1 MSGFPILD
9 LVVGVTFIFFL
20 LSIISSSAVELI
32 LTGLNARSKI
42 LGEWL
47 VKIFDKEITQSNGTK
62 VSLGQSIMDHCA
74 TTVLT
79 KPGVAPSYIDAK
91 NFTSALIEKLTY
103 DPENPKSVAK
113 NVTEIITSIEKSSI
127 LSTELQRAILSYAYE
142 ARDTYDKFSSTTI
155 SEVEYFRSKVENWYD
170 TSMSRLT
177 GSFKKRFARPF
188 TLLVAAITA
197 ITLNADSIAIA
208 KYLYSN
214 PEARAKLAA
223 QADQVIKDST
233 YIKALNQMRAANV
246 DIATVNQLET
256 NLATGVQ
263 NIKAANAG
271 LSDAMPLGWK
281 SRTNVPITFVVVL
294 SKITGLLATILAIFM
309 GAPFWFD
316 ILNKIANMRGTG
328 SKPASSAGDGK

>member
-9 LVVGVTFIFFL
+9 LVVGIIFIFFL

-42 LGEWL
+42 LGQWL

-62 VSLGQSIMDHCA
+62 ISLGQSIMDHCA

-79 KPGVAPSYIDAK
+79 KPGTAPSYIDAK

-103 DPENPKSVAK
+103 DPENPKNIAK
-113 NVTEIITSIEKSSI
+113 NVTDIIRSVEKSSA

-142 ARDTYDKFSSTTI
+142 AKDTYDKLSEKTI
-155 SEVEYFRSKVENWYD
+155 SEVEYFRAKVENWYD
-170 TSMSRLT
+170 TSMNRLT
-177 GSFKKRFARPF
+177 GSFKKKYARPV
-188 TLLVAAITA
+188 TLFVATVTA
-197 ITLNADSIAIA
+197 ITLNADSIAFA

-214 PEARAKLAA
+214 PEARAKLVA
-223 QADQVIKDST
+223 QAEETIKDST

-246 DIATVNQLET
+246 DIATINQLET
-256 NLATGVQ
+256 NLSTGVQ
-263 NIKAANAG
+263 NIKTSNAS
-271 LSDAMPLGWK
+271 LADAIPFGWK
-281 SRTNVPITFVVVL
+281 SKTNVPLTFASVL

-328 SKPASSAGDGK
+328 RKPASSADEGK